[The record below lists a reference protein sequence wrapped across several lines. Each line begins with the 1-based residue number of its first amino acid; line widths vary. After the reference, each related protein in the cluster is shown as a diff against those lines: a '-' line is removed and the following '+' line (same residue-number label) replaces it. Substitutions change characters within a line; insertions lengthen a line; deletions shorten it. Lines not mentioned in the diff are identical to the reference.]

1 MAQLT
6 EWLKLMLAE
15 IQRKRE
21 EAERAS
27 HEDEARASESAPDSG
42 RRHSA

>member
-15 IQRKRE
+15 IQRKNEDADRAKAE
-21 EAERAS
+21 EA
-27 HEDEARASESAPDSG
+27 ARQKKEVPLQQAKAKP
-42 RRHSA
+42 

>member
-15 IQRKRE
+15 IQRKSEDADRAKAE
-21 EAERAS
+21 EA
-27 HEDEARASESAPDSG
+27 AREKKDAPRQQAKAKS
-42 RRHSA
+42 

>member
-15 IQRKRE
+15 IQRKSEDADRAKAE
-21 EAERAS
+21 EA
-27 HEDEARASESAPDSG
+27 ARQKTPQQPPAKARP
-42 RRHSA
+42 